1 MVRKAVVFVTGASRG
16 IGLAIT
22 KLLLTEFSAN
32 VVTLSRSK
40 TPELVSL
47 QEAHS
52 ESLMNLQGSVADEA
66 AVKDAVATALSHF
79 KHLDGLILNA
89 GQLEPMG
96 KITSPDIPIDAW
108 KQHFDVNFFSLIT
121 AVRAAIPALR
131 ASELGGRIV
140 FISSGAATGG
150 TYAWGPYNASK
161 AAMNSLCRTLAQEEP
176 EVTSIALRPGVVDT
190 SMQELL
196 RSAGAA
202 HMTEK
207 DHKRFTTLAAEG
219 KLAKPEE
226 SGYVAA
232 SLSLKAP
239 KSMSGQFL
247 SWDSEDC
254 KAYRK

>member
-1 MVRKAVVFVTGASRG
+1 MIRSTFP
-16 IGLAIT
+16 
-22 KLLLTEFSAN
+22 FS
-32 VVTLSRSK
+32 
-40 TPELVSL
+40 
-47 QEAHS
+47 
-52 ESLMNLQGSVADEA
+52 ADEA

-161 AAMNSLCRTLAQEEP
+161 AAMNSLCRHVNTCFGF
-176 EVTSIALRPGVVDT
+176 S
-190 SMQELL
+190 
-196 RSAGAA
+196 
-202 HMTEK
+202 
-207 DHKRFTTLAAEG
+207 
-219 KLAKPEE
+219 
-226 SGYVAA
+226 
-232 SLSLKAP
+232 
-239 KSMSGQFL
+239 
-247 SWDSEDC
+247 
-254 KAYRK
+254 